1 MRLTRCDDQAQMSQ
15 AVPIGSFATRSEA
28 EIVVGLLEAEGIAAS
43 ISADDAG
50 GAYPFVL
57 SGGAVV
63 LVDESDAEAA
73 SQLLAAKATE
83 GGGDGTE

>member
-1 MRLTRCDDQAQMSQ
+1 MSQ
-15 AVPIGSFATRSEA
+15 AVPIGTFATRGEA
-28 EIVVGLLEAEGIAAS
+28 EIVVGMLEAEGIAAS

-63 LVDESDAEAA
+63 LVDEGDAEAA
-73 SQLLAAKATE
+73 SQLLADRRSE
-83 GGGDGTE
+83 GGGNGTE